1 MFGTKVNTKGMKWFV
16 LNSSISKPH
25 SRATVR
31 EQSSRGGI
39 SNASFNLNSGNDL
52 NKVSSLLQKLKE
64 VSSLKEQL
72 ASDNQSLKFKISEL
86 QKEKYSL
93 SQLNIK
99 LSAEVSKNRTQ
110 DQGVVILTKKD
121 FNVFLK
127 NYYDMAEELEQ
138 VNLMY
143 SHVSQQAQ
151 VKAQLSDQYLQN
163 ALEAEE
169 IMRQYKIT

>member
-1 MFGTKVNTKGMKWFV
+1 MST
-16 LNSSISKPH
+16 
-25 SRATVR
+25 
-31 EQSSRGGI
+31 
-39 SNASFNLNSGNDL
+39 
-52 NKVSSLLQKLKE
+52 
-64 VSSLKEQL
+64 LKEQL

-127 NYYDMAEELEQ
+127 NYYDMSEELEQ

>member
-1 MFGTKVNTKGMKWFV
+1 
-16 LNSSISKPH
+16 
-25 SRATVR
+25 
-31 EQSSRGGI
+31 
-39 SNASFNLNSGNDL
+39 
-52 NKVSSLLQKLKE
+52 VST
-64 VSSLKEQL
+64 LKEQL

-127 NYYDMAEELEQ
+127 NYYDMSEELEQ

>member
-1 MFGTKVNTKGMKWFV
+1 
-16 LNSSISKPH
+16 
-25 SRATVR
+25 
-31 EQSSRGGI
+31 
-39 SNASFNLNSGNDL
+39 
-52 NKVSSLLQKLKE
+52 VST
-64 VSSLKEQL
+64 LKEQL